1 MLAAPDRKTGRLAS
15 IVAVGF
21 VVTACAVPAGGP
33 GSSAPLCTAMLTFRG
48 QVYVGTTL
56 RTHPPYD
63 KTGVIPVSHLHE
75 IGTAT
80 QPACDDTGAKSPGA
94 QPQRVQVARIDQV
107 DPGTAIAALPTGNV
121 YLIHGAAVPSVL
133 TTAPWVRWYSTS

>member
-56 RTHPPYD
+56 RGRLVP
-63 KTGVIPVSHLHE
+63 
-75 IGTAT
+75 
-80 QPACDDTGAKSPGA
+80 CD
-94 QPQRVQVARIDQV
+94 
-107 DPGTAIAALPTGNV
+107 
-121 YLIHGAAVPSVL
+121 AVLLLSVMN
-133 TTAPWVRWYSTS
+133 